1 MNKTLITFFT
11 IIFCMTSSIVWS
23 ADLQKGFA
31 AALKGD
37 FVTALR
43 EWTPIAEQGDA
54 GAQYNLGQLYYLGD
68 GVTQNYKTALKWYRL
83 SAEQGISAAQYQLG
97 HMYYLGDGVT
107 QNSKTAVKWY
117 RLSAEQGL
125 AVAQRQLGLMYGI
138 GNGGV
143 IKDNIY
149 AHMWINI
156 SALNGYKNADK
167 LREYIAKK
175 MTSADISTA
184 QRLARECVEK
194 KYKGC

>member
-1 MNKTLITFFT
+1 MKKNLFIVLILTFFSYPS
-11 IIFCMTSSIVWS
+11 FVWG
-23 ADLQKGFA
+23 ADIQKGHAAVQKGDFA
-31 AALKGD
+31 AAL
-37 FVTALR
+37 R
-43 EWTPIAEQGDA
+43 EWKPLAEQGNA
-54 GAQYNLGQLYYLGD
+54 TAQYNLGLMYRKGD
-68 GVTQNYKTALKWYRL
+68 GVTQDY
-83 SAEQGISAAQYQLG
+83 
-97 HMYYLGDGVT
+97 
-107 QNSKTAVKWY
+107 KTAVKWY